1 MDFRAVH
8 VISMAVSTLLQEIN
22 WAPYGSTELHTPV
35 IGTAED
41 YYKLDLLIDVMGTL
55 TRMMDTRITYVTT
68 DGKVV
73 REWIERILEIG
84 SRYRKELEILE
95 RLEKGMKP

>member
-8 VISMAVSTLLQEIN
+8 VISMAVSTLLQEIT
-22 WAPYGSTELHTPV
+22 WSPYGSTELHTPV
-35 IGTAED
+35 ISNAED

-84 SRYRKELEILE
+84 SRYRKELEVLE
-95 RLEKGMKP
+95 RLEQGMKP